1 MHASW
6 HLLQHALISG
16 YLAFSPVCFD
26 LWDIDLLVLP
36 FLLLKII
43 HAFLLYSDKFQ
54 IFFSALCPVS
64 SSTSLQF
71 KLRHGLLWEVFPNA
85 LPSPTA
91 GCVPQQGIQ
100 GVLHS
105 VTVHLLVFLVD

>member
-1 MHASW
+1 MFRH
-6 HLLQHALISG
+6 ISN
-16 YLAFSPVCFD
+16 F
-26 LWDIDLLVLP
+26 
-36 FLLLKII
+36 
-43 HAFLLYSDKFQ
+43 
-54 IFFSALCPVS
+54 FFSALCPVS

-71 KLRHGLLWEVFPNA
+71 KLRHGLLWEAFPNA

-105 VTVHLLVFLVD
+105 VTVPCLSLLLTELTYFLGSGIEP

>member
-1 MHASW
+1 MLSC
-6 HLLQHALISG
+6 
-16 YLAFSPVCFD
+16 YVKTNFRFFS
-26 LWDIDLLVLP
+26 
-36 FLLLKII
+36 
-43 HAFLLYSDKFQ
+43 
-54 IFFSALCPVS
+54 SALCPAS

-71 KLRHGLLWEVFPNA
+71 KLRHDPLWEAFPNA

-105 VTVHLLVFLVD
+105 VTVHLLVSLVDGINLHPMIQYGTLSGTIYNMNNLIDSSWFLL